1 MRLLLLHDTEH
12 DLPAIESVLS
22 SHGYRVKSVGA
33 NALTMDAE
41 IAAWNPEI
49 ILIAA
54 DDAKR
59 DVIEQICVM
68 SQFRERPIVVF
79 TEDDDRIAMRSAMQA
94 RVAAYVV
101 RGMNPERLRSVIDVA
116 LERFKQDQL
125 QFAALAASSQMAGRQ
140 QDGERVLA
148 RAKALLRR
156 RGMSEPEAY
165 AVLRSQ
171 AMRER
176 CTVVEVAERLMGVS
190 SQGA

>member
-22 SHGYRVKSVGA
+22 AHGYRVKSVAA

-54 DDAKR
+54 DDATR
-59 DVIEQICVM
+59 DVVEQICVM

-79 TEDDDRIAMRSAMQA
+79 TEDDDRVAMRSAMQA

-125 QFAALAASSQMAGRQ
+125 QFAEVAALNQATARQ
-140 QDGERVLA
+140 QGGDRVMA
-148 RAKALLRR
+148 QAKALLRR

-165 AVLRSQ
+165 AALRSQ

-190 SQGA
+190 SRGA